1 MLQEYCWNASG
12 MLPAAGMLQKYYR
25 STAGMLQE
33 YCGNDA
39 GILLNTMEIPQK
51 NIQLYYENHT
61 LFRFMCFGCG
71 IQFQKENVPRGA

>member
-25 STAGMLQE
+25 NTAGMLQE

-39 GILLNTMEIPQK
+39 GILQEYCKHYKIPQEICNDIMK
-51 NIQLYYENHT
+51 TILSLD
-61 LFRFMCFGCG
+61 LFASA
-71 IQFQKENVPRGA
+71 VA